1 MDAEII
7 KKILEFLAK
16 YGITGFFFIIIIILV
31 FKPDNAEKLK
41 ALIFTPTF
49 RMFKWG
55 SKQYISSKIISYS
68 SEFLSSQLRKY
79 LPNLPEV
86 KLKIKWVSSN
96 SDSILK
102 ENNTLILRM
111 EETNDQT
118 RNTLAA
124 TKLALPKIVLPT
136 LRQNLQEYANC
147 AIDLAILRKL
157 SDKIG
162 KRAFPVYQKYFLY
175 PEINKHLNA
184 AKLLNKLVT
193 IDQKGI
199 FVSIFLDEL
208 DRYGEY
214 LYRKFITED
223 RTDEIEA
230 FLEYLTKI
238 AARQIREDVPLA
250 HDSSELRVAMLLLA
264 KSLKAETMGVKPY
277 LTRIQMYAKR
287 GYEIIYIYS
296 YPSARDFL
304 HRLIKSLEGETNILI
319 EKRDKVEILDNVNSD
334 STHVGEIVKLGIV
347 KIHNTTILE
356 EKLASINIKE
366 GEVVEGTIIDV
377 SKNTTIVDIHGIN
390 CFLSRFESSWCF
402 VESCTE
408 LFVVNTKHDFIIQTI
423 DKYYN
428 RINLSRRFPSDN
440 PFKSK
445 FLPKVDHIVEVY
457 VKGSMYDYFVCHYK
471 DNIEIHVPFSEISW
485 FPDDILSNHLNGS
498 KCKVKI
504 IEVSEE
510 KMLIKG
516 SIKRT
521 SADQWYKLHKK
532 YPIGTEM
539 VGNVVEI
546 NQDYVKLS
554 LPDGLFGV
562 IPKESML
569 KAGYEYSNYDKNV
582 VVGQGIEVVISK
594 VFIEK
599 RRIRLDLKRNI
610 KTHTLHATP

>member
-16 YGITGFFFIIIIILV
+16 YGITGLLFIIIIILV
-31 FKPDNAEKLK
+31 LKPDNAEKLK
-41 ALIFTPTF
+41 ALILTPTF
-49 RMFKWG
+49 RLFKWG
-55 SKQYISSKIISYS
+55 SKQYISAKIISYS
-68 SEFLSSQLRKY
+68 SEFLSNQMRKY

-86 KLKIKWVSSN
+86 KLKIKWVSSS

-118 RNTLAA
+118 RNTFAA
-124 TKLALPKIVLPT
+124 TKLALPKIILPI
-136 LRQNLQEYANC
+136 LRHNLQEYATC

-162 KRAFPVYQKYFLY
+162 KRAFPIYQKYFLY
-175 PEINKHLNA
+175 PEINKHHNA
-184 AKLLNKLVT
+184 AKLLSKLIT

-214 LYRKFITED
+214 LYRKIITED
-223 RTDEIEA
+223 RTDEIVA
-230 FLEYLTKI
+230 FLDYLVKI
-238 AARQIREDVPLA
+238 ADRQIGEDVPLA

-277 LTRIQMYAKR
+277 LNRIQNYVKR
-287 GYEIIYIYS
+287 GYEIVYVYS

-304 HRLIKSLEGETNILI
+304 QRLIKALEGETNILI
-319 EKRDKVEILDNVNSD
+319 ERRNKVEMIDKENPD

-347 KIHNTTILE
+347 KIHDTTILE

-366 GEVVEGTIIDV
+366 GDIVQGTIIDV

-390 CFLSRFESSWCF
+390 CFLSRYESSWCF

-408 LFVVNTKHDFIIQTI
+408 LFTVNTKHDFMIQTI

-428 RINLSRRFPSDN
+428 RINLSRRFPIDN

-445 FLPKVDHIVEVY
+445 NLPKVDQVIEVY
-457 VKGSMYDYFVCHYK
+457 IKGAMYNYYVCHYK
-471 DNIEIHVPFSEISW
+471 DNIEINVPFSEISW
-485 FPDDILSNHLNGS
+485 FPDDILSNHLIGT
-498 KCKVKI
+498 KCTVKI
-504 IEVSEE
+504 MEVSEK
-510 KMLIKG
+510 KMIIKG

-521 SADQWYKLHKK
+521 SMDQWHKLHKK

-539 VGNVVEI
+539 IGNVVEI

-554 LPDGLFGV
+554 LPDGLFGI

-569 KAGYEYSNYDKNV
+569 KAGFEYKNFHKNV
-582 VVGQGIEVVISK
+582 VIGQGIEVVVSK

-599 RRIRLDLKRNI
+599 RKIRLDLKRNI
-610 KTHTLHATP
+610 N